1 MSLLIPQGSV
11 EITQDSEPKTGTC
24 TVFREMNVRII
35 ERVYSRSE

>member
-11 EITQDSEPKTGTC
+11 EITPDSEHKTGNC
-24 TVFREMNVRII
+24 TAFREINVSLI